1 MTAEQ
6 VVTGEVL
13 ASDATGPDG
22 ALSGQPTTGMVVTP
36 AVGAQ
41 RVPTVRRAKVAV
53 TRVDPWSVMKISFAL
68 WVALAIVILIATA
81 ILWWVLDSSGVFD
94 QVSKSIVSVTGTDTG
109 SGNLTDSTFQLKNY
123 ISLSRVLGVM
133 SIVVVINT
141 ILLTAL
147 STLAAFLFN
156 LATGL
161 VGGVDVTLTETD

>member
-1 MTAEQ
+1 
-6 VVTGEVL
+6 
-13 ASDATGPDG
+13 
-22 ALSGQPTTGMVVTP
+22 
-36 AVGAQ
+36 VGAQ
-41 RVPTVRRAKVAV
+41 RVRTVRRAKVAV

-94 QVSKSIVSVTGTDTG
+94 QLSQSIVKVTGTTHRQRQPDD
-109 SGNLTDSTFQLKNY
+109 DSTFQLKNY
-123 ISLSRVLGVM
+123 ISFGRVMGVTT
-133 SIVVVINT
+133 ILVVINT

-156 LATGL
+156 LSAGL